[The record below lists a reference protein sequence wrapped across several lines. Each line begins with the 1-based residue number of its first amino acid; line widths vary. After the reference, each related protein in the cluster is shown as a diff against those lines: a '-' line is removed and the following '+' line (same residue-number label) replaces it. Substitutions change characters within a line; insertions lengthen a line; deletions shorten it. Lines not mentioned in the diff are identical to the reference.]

1 MENRLK
7 SLTAR
12 SPEPAPSSK
21 LNRGWR
27 IDCAAPGNAHSMMM
41 SNRLRRISLVWTLST
56 ALVPF
61 VLLDAMNLAGA
72 QSQAE
77 LSLIFDNPGTQG
89 DSNDKWF
96 KDGNGTARPQTGAV
110 PPEERTVFINADKPG
125 SASEARVSL
134 MAFDGHDAHEGDF
147 YINKEI
153 STLTTMGRWRSSGR
167 KSRTASQRYTPR
179 PT

>member
-12 SPEPAPSSK
+12 SPEPASSSK

-27 IDCAAPGNAHSMMM
+27 IDCAAPRNAHSMMM
-41 SNRLRRISLVWTLST
+41 SNRLRRIFLVWTLST

-72 QSQAE
+72 QAQAD

-96 KDGNGTARPQTGAV
+96 KDGNVTARPQAGEFPIGLFQTGAV
-110 PPEERTVFINADKPG
+110 LPEERAAIINAAKPRN
-125 SASEARVSL
+125 ASEARVSL
-134 MAFDGHDAHEGDF
+134 TAFDGDGADEG
-147 YINKEI
+147 E
-153 STLTTMGRWRSSGR
+153 L
-167 KSRTASQRYTPR
+167 
-179 PT
+179 